1 MKIALFSPLKNAP
14 SETFIQAHRE
24 LLDGQV
30 LYYHTGAIPKYLEEN
45 PLQIPFSKLYRL
57 LGFVRRQVGLSHIPI
72 IEYSLERSLKKEKP
86 DVIFAEFGVCGAVC
100 TSIAKRLGIPLI
112 THFHGYDASEYD
124 VLNKYEKAYKE
135 MFDYASAIIVVS
147 HVMKKKLQSLGAPE
161 DKLVLT
167 HYGAHA
173 SFKTLQLDF
182 SPKRFLAVGRM
193 VDKKAPHLLILAF
206 HKCLQH
212 HPDAR
217 LVYVGTGPLL
227 RIVQDL
233 VIHLEMEKNVELR
246 GLAGRDVIQAE
257 MQGVRCFV
265 QHSRTAENGDM
276 EGTPVAIIESQSA
289 GLPVISTFHA
299 GIPDVV
305 AHEKTGYLV
314 EEGDV
319 DGMAAYMTLLLNDPD
334 RAQEMGAAGKS
345 RIEAHFTMDH
355 HIQALNE
362 AVKAVVGEK

>member
-24 LLDGQV
+24 LLEGQV

-45 PLQIPFSKLYRL
+45 PLQIPFPKLYRV
-57 LGFVRRQVGLSHIPI
+57 LGFVRRQLGLAHTPI
-72 IEYSLERSLKKEKP
+72 IDHSLERSLKQEKP

-100 TSIAKRLGIPLI
+100 TPIAKRLGIPLI
-112 THFHGYDASEYD
+112 THYHGYDASEYD
-124 VLNKYEKAYKE
+124 ILKKYEKEYKA

-147 HVMKKKLQSLGAPE
+147 QVMKEKLKDLGAPE
-161 DKLVLT
+161 QKLVLT

-173 SFKTLQLDF
+173 SFKTLQLDLR
-182 SPKRFLAVGRM
+182 PKRFLAVGRM

-206 HKCLQH
+206 HRCLQY
-212 HPDAR
+212 HPDAT
-217 LVYVGTGPLL
+217 LVYIGTGPML
-227 RIVQDL
+227 RVVQDL
-233 VIHLEMEKNVELR
+233 VKHLGMEKNVELK

-257 MQGVRCFV
+257 MQRVRCFV

-289 GLPVISTFHA
+289 GLPVISTIHA

-305 AHEKTGYLV
+305 VHEETGFLV

-319 DGMAAYMTLLLNDPD
+319 GGMAAYMTLILNDAE
-334 RAQEMGAAGKS
+334 RAVEMGAAGKS
-345 RIEAHFTMDH
+345 RIAAHFTMDH
-355 HIQALNE
+355 HIQALNDV
-362 AVKAVVGEK
+362 VKTVVGEK